1 METGVGGPSRGQALV
16 QKLTARCL
24 PGSSDPEAGRRTR
37 CRRLPGY
44 WPEAWPGCCAIE
56 APLESLLRDK
66 RRPVSRYLLGV
77 SDALKRGFD
86 LGGVGAVVETPSKR
100 LPLTGMSGSCRR
112 FSRAVTTPLSGQLSV
127 PPICLQVPALSHS
140 GAASGLRGGL
150 QWAGISRPWSQS
162 SEGLGAGPGVVAES
176 LGSVSRISF
185 LEGEGANFRL
195 SPPLFPAPQ
204 LDWLTFW
211 EIHLPLDTR
220 SWGVPPSG
228 RFRSQGLERPLRL
241 FEQSGVE
248 VATA

>member
-24 PGSSDPEAGRRTR
+24 PGSSDPEAGRSTR
-37 CRRLPGY
+37 CRRLPCY

-86 LGGVGAVVETPSKR
+86 LGGVGAVVENPSKR

-140 GAASGLRGGL
+140 GAASGLRGAVCWDL
-150 QWAGISRPWSQS
+150 
-162 SEGLGAGPGVVAES
+162 
-176 LGSVSRISF
+176 
-185 LEGEGANFRL
+185 
-195 SPPLFPAPQ
+195 PPLVPE
-204 LDWLTFW
+204 L
-211 EIHLPLDTR
+211 R
-220 SWGVPPSG
+220 GVGSG
-228 RFRSQGLERPLRL
+228 TGRGGCI
-241 FEQSGVE
+241 SGKCQPYFLSGG
-248 VATA
+248 